1 MGNEQSTNNEP
12 TQNGK
17 IPEKHENGSVNGL
30 SATITSS
37 TLETDVQSNITV
49 HQNGEPQSSKPTT
62 ETTDSVTVEPDA
74 QPVIAQDVS
83 ELLDV
88 ASEILDVAS
97 EITETIPNKEQAKK
111 GKEPKRHIFG
121 KLFKKKSDRAAD
133 EEKAKEKENQ
143 SSNEDQVDV
152 SQTPPNPE
160 QETAN
165 VKEELESVLEP
176 KSEDTPESSP
186 EEEVVPETENGNAQ
200 PAESQEESNPEEN
213 LVMNFFKTFVTT
225 TKTSK
230 KETAAPDATKD
241 QVAQISELP
250 AVPKGMPAPPP
261 PPPEPPKLEPKGDST
276 KPAKPATKEEPKA
289 AAKDPEA
296 SKGKSAKDTLNKFF
310 RPKDLLVFKK
320 PRSKSAPSSGANAKP
335 SAVTIK
341 ESPQPAIEVEIQ
353 PGVEVK
359 ETSVEVPEP
368 VVEVQVE
375 LQEAAAEVAQQIL
388 EVEKVDPSKTGTL
401 EAAAKPEP
409 PPPVQEEKKG
419 ASKSSFLSRFK
430 SKVLLEHMTTKVQAA
445 STSGVRLLRKTAGLA
460 AEPKKTTSAPAAAAE
475 AAQAVKAKEEPKYA
489 AKSSEAAVDNKPVS
503 AAYQAGDDAASAPK
517 KLEKRN
523 SIHLFFKALGQK
535 RHSTDAGV
543 QTEPGTAASEKTK

>member
-241 QVAQISELP
+241 QSPKETQPAATTTVAQISELP

-310 RPKDLLVFKK
+310 RPK
-320 PRSKSAPSSGANAKP
+320 
-335 SAVTIK
+335 
-341 ESPQPAIEVEIQ
+341 
-353 PGVEVK
+353 
-359 ETSVEVPEP
+359 
-368 VVEVQVE
+368 
-375 LQEAAAEVAQQIL
+375 
-388 EVEKVDPSKTGTL
+388 KVDPSKTGTL

>member
-241 QVAQISELP
+241 QSPKETQPAATTTVAQISELP

-310 RPKDLLVFKK
+310 RPK
-320 PRSKSAPSSGANAKP
+320 
-335 SAVTIK
+335 TIK